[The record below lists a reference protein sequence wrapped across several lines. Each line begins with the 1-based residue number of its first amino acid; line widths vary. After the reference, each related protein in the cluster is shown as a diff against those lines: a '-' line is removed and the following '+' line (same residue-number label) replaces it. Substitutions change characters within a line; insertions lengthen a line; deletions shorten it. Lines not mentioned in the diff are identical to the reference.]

1 VKKAYF
7 KVGFKS
13 LTRLEEGT
21 FILTRSC
28 NLKEHTKFKHKGFT
42 RILILIQG
50 EKNERKI
57 LKPYK

>member
-1 VKKAYF
+1 MKKAYH

-21 FILTRSC
+21 FVLTRSC
-28 NLKEHTKFKHKGFT
+28 CLKEHARFRHKGFT

-50 EKNERKI
+50 EKT
-57 LKPYK
+57 